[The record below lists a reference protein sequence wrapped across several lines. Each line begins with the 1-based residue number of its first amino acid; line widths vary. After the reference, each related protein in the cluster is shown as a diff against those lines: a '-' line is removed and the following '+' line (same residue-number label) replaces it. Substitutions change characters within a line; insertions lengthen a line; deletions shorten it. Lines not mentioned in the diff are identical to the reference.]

1 MMSKTHIAVGA
12 TAALAISE
20 TGSVESCVA
29 ALIGGT
35 LGGIIADCDITPSR
49 AHKDAL
55 IGRLIV
61 VAIAVVA
68 LAVDWWAGGGA
79 DAVAAQIAG
88 IGAGGGASADPFA
101 VAGALAESGA
111 AVDFSNGV
119 CAYLVTHLGWPL
131 IAGIAAFA
139 ALTFIGGR
147 TAHRS
152 FAHSLI
158 ASVAFAGA
166 MYLICP
172 PLLPFFAVG
181 LVSHLVLDVT
191 NKQPV
196 RLLWPMRS
204 GVALGLCDAKGAANA
219 ALMVLGIAAA
229 AILLA
234 FKLAPL
240 FGIGI
245 ILR

>member
-1 MMSKTHIAVGA
+1 MMSKAHIAVGA
-12 TAALAISE
+12 AAALAIAE
-20 TGSVESCVA
+20 TGSIESCA
-29 ALIGGT
+29 SALIGGT

-55 IGRLIV
+55 TGRLIV
-61 VAIAVVA
+61 LAIAVVA

-79 DAVAAQIAG
+79 AAAAALIADS
-88 IGAGGGASADPFA
+88 GAGADPIA
-101 VAGALAESGA
+101 VAGAIAESGA
-111 AVDFSNGV
+111 SIDFSGGA

-131 IAGIAAFA
+131 VVGIAAFVV
-139 ALTFIGGR
+139 LTFIGGR

-158 ASVAFAGA
+158 ATAAFAGA
-166 MYLICP
+166 LYLICP

-196 RLLWPMRS
+196 RLFWPLHR
-204 GVALGLCDAKGAANA
+204 GVALGLCDAKGAANTMV
-219 ALMVLGIAAA
+219 MVLGIAAA
-229 AILLA
+229 AILL
-234 FKLAPL
+234 LLRLGPL
-240 FGIGI
+240 IGVN
-245 ILR
+245 LVGFPL

>member
-12 TAALAISE
+12 AAALAISE

-61 VAIAVVA
+61 VAIVVVA

-79 DAVAAQIAG
+79 DAVVAQVSGADAG
-88 IGAGGGASADPFA
+88 EGAGADPFA
-101 VAGALAESGA
+101 VAGALAESAA
-111 AVDFSNGV
+111 AVDFGNGV

-131 IAGIAAFA
+131 VTGIAAFV

-147 TAHRS
+147 TSHRS
-152 FAHSLI
+152 FTHSLI
-158 ASVAFAGA
+158 ANAAFAGA

-196 RLLWPMRS
+196 RLLWPMHS
-204 GVALGLCDAKGAANA
+204 GVALGLCDAKGAANTV
-219 ALMVLGIAAA
+219 LMVLGIVAA

-240 FGIGI
+240 LGIGI
-245 ILR
+245 TLG